1 MSHFNLLL
9 NDFRSNLSA
18 GSSSNCS
25 DWDWS
30 NDTKPASKPSVTK
43 KQPKAETKEES
54 LISFETDNKAQQ
66 NWNTKAEDDA
76 WEILN
81 N

>member
-1 MSHFNLLL
+1 MN
-9 NDFRSNLSA
+9 NFRSNLSA
-18 GSSSNCS
+18 GGSYNC

-30 NDTKPASKPSVTK
+30 NDVKQTSKTSITK
-43 KQPKAETKEES
+43 KQPKAEKKEES

-66 NWNTKAEDDA
+66 NWNSKAEDDA